1 MYGSGNEPG
10 TVADF
15 EARIWRDY
23 GKTLDEYIAYTTGK
37 LINCKALALESY
49 NTSSELIDTITLNL
63 TTLTGINPTT
73 GVRETIFPNGA
84 GGGGS
89 AYDTLS
95 ANTAVRK
102 RNRIDLGSLTGW
114 RWATS
119 TSSVYIVFNDMMSA
133 NSGQSNLV
141 CNRYWCNPIAKT
153 SVAGIV
159 DNEVRKVTNQIFLK
173 DSDITSSDIVGG
185 KITKLD
191 GVILE
196 YDIAT
201 PITYTDIQYS
211 DGTPFVLPKNF
222 EVQNDGTE
230 RITHAEGED
239 SIAPVMS
246 AIYGLN
252 AVGFVQDAPKD
263 YTSQATLDSLTS
275 LLSSLTGHTITK
287 TWDAANNKWVFS

>member
-1 MYGSGNEPG
+1 MFSPRTYGASYKHDICINISDAALNG
-10 TVADF
+10 TYRPYWKEV
-15 EARIWRDY
+15 
-23 GKTLDEYIAYTTGK
+23 T
-37 LINCKALALESY
+37 N
-49 NTSSELIDTITLNL
+49 LNL

-84 GGGGS
+84 GGSGS

-114 RWATS
+114 RWAAS
-119 TSSVYIVFNDMMSA
+119 TSSVYIAINDIMSA
-133 NSGQSNLV
+133 TSGQSNLI

-173 DSDITSSDIVGG
+173 DSNITSSDIVGG

-201 PITYTDIQYS
+201 PITYTDIQFA
-211 DGTPFVLPKNF
+211 DGTPFVLPRNY

-230 RITHAEGED
+230 KITHTDGED

-252 AVGFVQDAPKD
+252 AVGTIQGMPKD
-263 YTSQATLDSLTS
+263 YTSQATLDGLIAKISAI
-275 LLSSLTGHTITK
+275 TGTTITK